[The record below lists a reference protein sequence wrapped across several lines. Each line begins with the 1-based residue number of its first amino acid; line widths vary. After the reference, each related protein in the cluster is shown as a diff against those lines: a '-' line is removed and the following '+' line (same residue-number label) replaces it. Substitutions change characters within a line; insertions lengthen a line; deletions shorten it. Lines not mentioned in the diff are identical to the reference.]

1 VSANSESLVYL
12 DLLEVGERIRRRE
25 LTAVMVTETQL
36 ARMDDLEPA
45 LRSYAHVMA
54 QSALE
59 AAARADAE
67 LEAGR
72 VRGPLH
78 GVPLAVKDLFWT
90 RDAPTAGGT
99 VIHSDFRAP
108 VDATAVARLR
118 EAGAILLGKLKMTEG
133 AYSDYHPS
141 IEPPQNP
148 WDADY
153 WPGISSSGPGVALA
167 AGLCFGALA
176 SDTGGS
182 IRWPCGANGV
192 TGLKPTWGRISRH
205 GTLALAPTMDHVGVM
220 ARSVADVAALLA
232 AVAGPDPADPTALQP
247 PPENYS
253 ATITSDMRGVR
264 IGIDRAW
271 TRRNV
276 DTQVVRVLDEA
287 EDIFRELG
295 ADIVELALPDATR
308 VVTDWSPVCAVE
320 AAVTHRD
327 TYPARAESYGSVLKE
342 VIEAGRALSAMD
354 YQELQL
360 RRMTFRGQMTE
371 CLVSVDL
378 LLVPVHPFPPLS
390 LEALG
395 VMGERPELIARLQTF
410 TAPFDL
416 TGHPALTLPGG
427 FDGKGMPIGFQ
438 LIAADLAEGI
448 LLKAGAAFQRASS
461 WHRRRPRHSDYAAL
475 ARD

>member
-1 VSANSESLVYL
+1 VSANPEALVYL

-25 LTAVMVTETQL
+25 LTAVMVTETLL
-36 ARMDDLEPA
+36 ARIDDLEPI
-45 LRSYAHVMA
+45 LRSYAQVMA

-99 VIHSDFRAP
+99 VIHRDFRP
-108 VDATAVARLR
+108 SVDATAVARLR
-118 EAGAILLGKLKMTEG
+118 EAGSILLGKLEMTEG

-141 IEPPQNP
+141 VEPPLNP
-148 WDADY
+148 WAADY
-153 WPGISSSGPGVALA
+153 WAGISSSGPGVALA

-182 IRWPCGANGV
+182 IRWPCGANSV

-220 ARSVADVAALLA
+220 ARSVADVAAVLA
-232 AVAGPDPADPTALQP
+232 AVAGPDRADPTALQTP
-247 PPENYS
+247 SENYS
-253 ATITSDMRGVR
+253 AMITNDIRGVR

-271 TRRNV
+271 TRLNV
-276 DTQVVRVLDEA
+276 DSQVVRVLDEA
-287 EDIFRELG
+287 ENLFREMG
-295 ADIVELALPDATR
+295 ADIVELTFPDSTR
-308 VVTDWSPVCAVE
+308 AVADWSPICAVE
-320 AAVTHRD
+320 AAVAHKE
-327 TYPARAESYGSVLKE
+327 TYPARADSYGSVLKG

-360 RRMTFRGQMTE
+360 RRMSFRGQVTE
-371 CLVSVDL
+371 CLASVDL
-378 LLVPVHPFPPLS
+378 LLAPVHPFAPLS

-395 VMGERPELIARLQTF
+395 VMGERPELIARLQAF

-438 LIAADLAEGI
+438 LVAADLAEGM
-448 LLKAGAAFQRASS
+448 LLTAGAAFQRVSS
-461 WHRRRPRHSDYAAL
+461 WHRRHPQRLDHMAL
-475 ARD
+475 AHD